1 MKAIIKIKDFGVLEF
16 VGQAANEKEA
26 KETLKK
32 LPNGNYL
39 VVDLVAN

>member
-1 MKAIIKIKDFGVLEF
+1 MKAIIKVKDFGVLEF

-32 LPNGNYL
+32 LPKGNYL
-39 VVDLVAN
+39 IADLVVN